1 MDTKLPKR
9 FRQCF
14 GLLGE
19 RVLRDHR
26 ISIASPILTG
36 VGMPVW
42 KAAKMRAF
50 SKRKSATG
58 FVWNSA
64 FASKECLYLCSKKAP
79 CRAFLFGI
87 VPHIFIL
94 TDAYR

>member
-1 MDTKLPKR
+1 MLSLRIQSRDITAAKR
-9 FRQCF
+9 YNSYK
-14 GLLGE
+14 
-19 RVLRDHR
+19 
-26 ISIASPILTG
+26 ISIASPMLTG
-36 VGMPVW
+36 VGMPMW

-50 SKRKSATG
+50 SKHKSATG
-58 FVWNSA
+58 FIWNSA

-79 CRAFLFGI
+79 CGAFLFGI

>member
-26 ISIASPILTG
+26 ISIASPMLTG
-36 VGMPVW
+36 VGMPTW
-42 KAAKMRAF
+42 KAAKMHVF
-50 SKRKSATG
+50 SKRRSATG
-58 FVWNSA
+58 SV
-64 FASKECLYLCSKKAP
+64 
-79 CRAFLFGI
+79 
-87 VPHIFIL
+87 
-94 TDAYR
+94 

>member
-1 MDTKLPKR
+1 
-9 FRQCF
+9 
-14 GLLGE
+14 
-19 RVLRDHR
+19 
-26 ISIASPILTG
+26 
-36 VGMPVW
+36 MPVW

-50 SKRKSATG
+50 SKRKSATS
-58 FVWNSA
+58 FIWNSA

-79 CRAFLFGI
+79 CGAFLFGI